1 MVDVEEGARG
11 DCGGLSDIGSRN
23 LCLQLDLDRV
33 QKQRYGLGL
42 LTIAA
47 SSDRT
52 GCCADM
58 VRCGGRT
65 AAPMAGTVEVGGRGN
80 CGGLRRV
87 VRRIIYLQLV
97 LDRIPLSW
105 EALGLVES
113 TAGADDCGCSADLV
127 QHAAKPR

>member
-1 MVDVEEGARG
+1 MVDVEEGARD

-80 CGGLRRV
+80 CGGFRRV
-87 VRRIIYLQLV
+87 CCRVVNLNMVLVRVLQSL
-97 LDRIPLSW
+97 
-105 EALGLVES
+105 EALVWGLCV
-113 TAGADDCGCSADLV
+113 AGD
-127 QHAAKPR
+127 